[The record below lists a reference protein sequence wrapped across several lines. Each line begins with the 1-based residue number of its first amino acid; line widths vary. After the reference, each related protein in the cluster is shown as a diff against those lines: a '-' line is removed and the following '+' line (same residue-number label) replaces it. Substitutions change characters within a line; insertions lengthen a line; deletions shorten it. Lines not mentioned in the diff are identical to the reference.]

1 MSTAWDVDALLDDPS
16 VEVIVCAG
24 SGGVGKT
31 TTAAAIA
38 LRAAERGRRVAV
50 LTVDPARRLAQ
61 ALGTDGTPGDAADDA
76 AEAGAE
82 AGADEGDAPGPD
94 EPRGVPGV
102 DTRRGGS
109 LDALV
114 LDARRTLDGLVD
126 AALPPARAAQVKAN
140 PVYVSLATSFSGTQ
154 EYMAMERLGQL
165 RAGRDTAAGWD
176 LVVVD
181 TPPSRSALDFLDAPT
196 RLASFLDGRFARL
209 LMAPVRFAGSART
222 STGLRAAGGRV
233 VGALAGGVAAVMDRV
248 LGGRLLRDVQALVEG
263 LDEVFGG
270 FRERA
275 EVTSAA
281 LRDGRTAFVVVTAPE
296 AEPLAEAVFL
306 TERLRSAQL
315 RPAAVVVNR
324 AARAATGLDAA
335 TARQAAEALRT
346 GTTGGAARGGKTSA
360 AAEKAA
366 RVLDLQVEL
375 LERVERERRLVAE
388 RLADSGAPTA
398 LVPALDGDV
407 ADLDGLRAVGDAL
420 GRNR

>member
-1 MSTAWDVDALLDDPS
+1 MERGWDVDALLDDPG
-16 VEVIVCAG
+16 VEVVVCAG

-61 ALGTDGTPGDAADDA
+61 ALGTEDPAAPPGAGSDGG
-76 AEAGAE
+76 GG
-82 AGADEGDAPGPD
+82 GADAPAPD
-94 EPRGVPGV
+94 EPRRVPGV
-102 DTRRGGS
+102 DSSRGGS

-126 AALPPARAAQVKAN
+126 SALPPARAAAVKAN
-140 PVYVSLATSFSGTQ
+140 PVYASLATSFSGTQ

-165 RAGRDTAAGWD
+165 RAGRGTPAGWD

-222 STGLRAAGGRV
+222 GGGLRAAGGRV
-233 VGALAGGVAAVMDRV
+233 VGALAGGAAAAMDRV

-270 FRERA
+270 FRDRA
-275 EVTSAA
+275 EATSAA
-281 LRDGRTAFVVVTAPE
+281 LRDSRTAFVVVTAPE
-296 AEPLAEAVFL
+296 TEPLAEAVFL
-306 TERLRSAQL
+306 VDRLRSARL
-315 RPAAVVVNR
+315 SPAAVVVNR
-324 AARAATGLDAA
+324 AARAAEGLDAA
-335 TARQAAEALRT
+335 AAQRAAASLRGGTAVQRQAAQ
-346 GTTGGAARGGKTSA
+346 
-360 AAEKAA
+360 
-366 RVLDLQVEL
+366 VLDLQVEL
-375 LERVERERRLVAE
+375 LERVERERRLVTEHLGA
-388 RLADSGAPTA
+388 SGTATA
-398 LVPALDGDV
+398 LVPSLDGDV
-407 ADLDGLRAVGDAL
+407 ADLAGLRAVGAAL
-420 GRNR
+420 AGAAPRPGAPA

>member
-1 MSTAWDVDALLDDPS
+1 MSAGPGAAGGWDLDALLDDRG
-16 VEVIVCAG
+16 VEVVVCAG

-31 TTAAAIA
+31 TTAAAVA

-61 ALGTDGTPGDAADDA
+61 ALGTEGHAGPDQKEDDGPA
-76 AEAGAE
+76 
-82 AGADEGDAPGPD
+82 PD
-94 EPRGVPGV
+94 EPRRVPGV
-102 DTRRGGS
+102 DTSRGGS

-114 LDARRTLDGLVD
+114 LDARRTLDALVD
-126 AALPPARAAQVKAN
+126 SALPPARAEQVKSN
-140 PVYVSLATSFSGTQ
+140 PVYSSLATSFSGTQ

-165 RAGRDTAAGWD
+165 RAGRGTPSGWD

-222 STGLRAAGGRV
+222 GSGLRAAGGRV
-233 VGALAGGVAAVMDRV
+233 VGALAGGVATAMDRV

-275 EVTSAA
+275 EATSAA
-281 LRDGRTAFVVVTAPE
+281 LRDSRTAFVVVTAPE
-296 AEPLAEAVFL
+296 TEPLAEAVFL
-306 TERLRSAQL
+306 VGRLRSAEL
-315 RPAAVVVNR
+315 VPAAVVVNR
-324 AARAATGLDAA
+324 ATRAAEGLDAA
-335 TARQAAEALRT
+335 
-346 GTTGGAARGGKTSA
+346 AARRA
-360 AAEKAA
+360 ADSLRDGTADQRRAA
-366 RVLDLQVEL
+366 QVLDLQVEL
-375 LERVERERRLVAE
+375 LERVERERRLVDE
-388 RLADSGAPTA
+388 HLAGSGTATA

-407 ADLDGLRAVGDAL
+407 ADLEGLRAVGAAL
-420 GRNR
+420 AGAAPRSGRST